1 MTAWFSNMKPRE
13 RRLFLATAIVVLG
26 FAAYQSNTSDEDVVE
41 ATETVDIEALETEYD
56 SMVQQLVEAGRVL
69 EDYRRL
75 ADRLPQAGGSE
86 SLDLAFTNQ
95 LADLCEQSGFSRPR
109 IEPARIERIEG
120 VTEYELVSANM
131 STEGTFD
138 ETVRLLGV
146 LEDNGLIFGAI
157 DLRAEPDRDQM
168 RASINV
174 SRLVPVPKKSS
185 RGRRGRS

>member
-1 MTAWFSNMKPRE
+1 MTAWFQNMKPRE
-13 RRLFLATAIVVLG
+13 RQLFLATAIVVLG
-26 FAAYQSNTSDEDVVE
+26 FAAYQANSSGDAVVE
-41 ATETVDIEALETEYD
+41 ATETVDLATLEREYE
-56 SMVQQLVEAGRVL
+56 SMVSELRQAGDVL

-75 ADRLPQAGGSE
+75 ADRLPQPAASE
-86 SLDLAFTNQ
+86 SVDLAFTNQ

-109 IEPARIERIEG
+109 IEPARIERIDG

-131 STEGTFD
+131 TTEGTFD

-157 DLRAEPDRDQM
+157 DLRAEPDRDRI
-168 RASINV
+168 RASVNV
-174 SRLVPVPKKSS
+174 SRLVPVPKKAA